1 MVNQLYIEQLLN
13 SMRQFR
19 KIIENK
25 SQTTPEERVATVMQY
40 SALKFV
46 KKNKS
51 STVGELALY
60 LNLSKS
66 SATQFIERLVK
77 MDFIERIHDQKD
89 RRIIHLIIKKEGEI
103 QMIKMKKRFVNNMTK
118 IFSQIPENDLKEFI
132 RIQTKLIE
140 ALQKEGK

>member
-25 SQTTPEERVATVMQY
+25 SQTTPEERAATVMQY
-40 SALKFV
+40 SALKFL

-51 STVGELALY
+51 STVGELAFY

-77 MDFIERIHDQKD
+77 MDFIERVHDQKD

-103 QMIKMKKRFVNNMTK
+103 KMIKMKKRFVDNMTK

-132 RIQTKLIE
+132 RVQTKLIE